1 MVKCEDCKKKIEQA
15 KKELSE
21 EEVFF
26 KNYSDSK
33 YCMEAVKKNG
43 DALRYVKEQ
52 TEAICMEAVKE
63 NGYALSYV
71 KEQKIFKKI
80 IEVRHSSH

>member
-52 TEAICMEAVKE
+52 
-63 NGYALSYV
+63 
-71 KEQKIFKKI
+71 KIFKKI

>member
-43 DALRYVKEQ
+43 DAL
-52 TEAICMEAVKE
+52 
-63 NGYALSYV
+63 SYV